1 MPRVRSLLHLSIASL
16 FLFSLAC
23 SRDDGEQPSPSD
35 MSRVDEDMGSDL
47 ATPEDMT
54 AGEDMMVPAE
64 DMPDTAGDMPADMPV
79 EQDMAMP
86 EPLLDPETLS
96 TAEEAF
102 DAVDPF
108 VGTGGLGFGYSA
120 LTPAAQAP
128 LGLVKLGPDTTK
140 RGSHAEIQH
149 MSGYNF
155 SDLHVRGFSHLHFVG
170 TGVADYGNL
179 RVIPTRTLENIGPDI
194 ERWYATPDRAQEDAE
209 PGYYT
214 TYLKEPAVA
223 VELAAS
229 PRGGAHRYAFD
240 SSAPGP
246 VYLAIDAAARVEGG
260 RFETIDV
267 SVTPEGEVRG
277 SIRYRGDYVGRGNP
291 FTLHFSGVVSPAP
304 DRVFVWNADG
314 TQMEQLTS
322 SGTDDVGVV
331 LEWEDAPTEPVELRI
346 GVSMVAQDAAD
357 ASLSREIP
365 LSKSLEEVRQ
375 ETRAL
380 WLEKLGKVR
389 VAGGTASEREIF
401 FTALYNAYRM
411 PTRLDE
417 PDGRYP
423 GIDGQIHEGITHPY
437 YSDLSLW
444 DSFRTTHPW
453 YTLVEP
459 ELQRDCLKSLLQM
472 ARDGGTVPRWPA
484 MQSYTGGMIGTSAD
498 VVFGDS
504 AAKGITGIDWNE
516 ALAAL
521 MPTAEGTAPEG
532 ARFKGRTNPDLYK
545 SLGYLPVGSS
555 SETVSRTLEFAY
567 HDWGLAQVARAAGNM
582 EEVERLEQRA
592 GSWRNLLDDESG
604 FFRAKDEQG
613 AFGPL
618 DGFDPT
624 THFDRGGS
632 DYTEGSAWHWRF
644 YVPHDPVG
652 LAQAVGEERFAEA
665 LATYF
670 SESEMGDG
678 SIGRNI
684 LPDSYYWHGN
694 QPPLHTVYMFHAVG
708 DYDALAGWVERIRTA
723 HYDGTPAGLP
733 GNDDGGTL
741 SSWYLFSAIGFFPI
755 AGDPRYALGTPLFT
769 RVEIALEGGG
779 TLEVLA
785 PGAKPGVRGV
795 EGAQQGGEAI
805 QGGYILHQELIS
817 APLEFEMKPL

>member
-1 MPRVRSLLHLSIASL
+1 MLDMRHLPVISVLLSLTLLA
-16 FLFSLAC
+16 AC
-23 SRDDGEQPSPSD
+23 SRDDDPNPTDAD
-35 MSRVDEDMGSDL
+35 MTAGVDMEASADLDPPVDEDMG
-47 ATPEDMT
+47 EDMT
-54 AGEDMMVPAE
+54 ASDMAADGDMATPPEDMGEEV
-64 DMPDTAGDMPADMPV
+64 DMS
-79 EQDMAMP
+79 
-86 EPLLDPETLS
+86 EPLLDPDTLS

-102 DAVDPF
+102 EAVDPF
-108 VGTGGLGFGYSA
+108 VGTGGLGFGYAA

-140 RGSHAEIQH
+140 RGSHAENQH

-179 RVIPTRTLENIGPDI
+179 RVIPTRSLDNIGPDI
-194 ERWYATPDRAQEDAE
+194 RRWYATHDRDTEDAE

-214 TYLKEPAVA
+214 TYLVEPAVN

-229 PRGGAHRYAFD
+229 PRGGAHRYDFD
-240 SSAPGP
+240 AAQPGP
-246 VYLAIDAAARVEGG
+246 VYIAIDAAARVEGG
-260 RFETIDV
+260 SFETIDV
-267 SVTPEGEVRG
+267 EVTPAGEVRG

-304 DRVFVWNADG
+304 DRAFVWDG
-314 TQMEQLTS
+314 AGRQPDQLTS
-322 SGTDDVGVV
+322 SGQDDVGIV
-331 LEWEDAPTEPVELRI
+331 LGWDEVPSEPVELRV
-346 GVSMVAQDAAD
+346 GVSMVDVPSAT
-357 ASLSREIP
+357 ASLEREIP
-365 LSKSLEEVRQ
+365 LTQTLEDVRSA
-375 ETRAL
+375 TRAL

-389 VAGGTASEREIF
+389 VAGGTASEREVF

-423 GIDGQIHEGITHPY
+423 GIDGEIHEGITHPY

-459 ELQRDCLKSLLQM
+459 ELQRDCLKSMLQM
-472 ARDGGTVPRWPA
+472 ARDGGSVPRWPA

-504 AAKGITGIDWNE
+504 AAKGIEGIDWAE
-516 ALAAL
+516 ALTAL
-521 MPTAEGTAPEG
+521 LPTAEGTVPDEG
-532 ARFKGRTNPDLYK
+532 RFKGRTNPDLYQ
-545 SLGYLPVGSS
+545 SLGYLPAGSS

-567 HDWGLAQVARAAGNM
+567 HDWGLAQVAQAAGDM
-582 EEVERLEQRA
+582 PEMMRLRQRA
-592 GSWRNLLDDESG
+592 DSWRNLLDDESG
-604 FFRAKDEQG
+604 FFRARDEGG
-613 AFGPL
+613 AYGSL
-618 DGFDPT
+618 AEFDPT

-644 YVPHDPVG
+644 YVPHDPLG
-652 LAQAVGEERFAEA
+652 LAEAVGKDRFAEA

-670 SESEMGDG
+670 AESDMGDG
-678 SIGRNI
+678 DIARNI
-684 LPDSYYWHGN
+684 LPDEFYWHGN
-694 QPPLHTVYMFHAVG
+694 QPPLHTVYMFHAVD
-708 DYDALAGWVERIRTA
+708 DYDALAGWVDRIRVA

-741 SSWYLFSAIGFFPI
+741 SAWYLFSAIGVFPI
-755 AGDPRYALGTPLFT
+755 AGDPRYALGTPVFT
-769 RVEIALEGGG
+769 RVEIDLASGE
-779 TLEVLA
+779 TFEVRA
-785 PGAKPGVRGV
+785 PGARPGVRGV
-795 EGAQQGGEAI
+795 EQVVRDGAAI
-805 QGGYILHQELIS
+805 EGGYILHEDLIS
-817 APLEFEMKPL
+817 APLEFTMKPL